1 MKRKLTHIFKNA
13 YQEHTLSFFTISSLC
28 LVVLSCIVFYFY
40 LGHLYNDQFTSL
52 VQSNVSISSL
62 QSFGQSKDRI
72 LTNYVISILVLY
84 GFGFLAFRYYDSRMK
99 KANSQLKEAK
109 GVTLY
114 ALATLAETRDAVTG
128 KHLERTSQY
137 VEAIANELRHLP
149 HYKNYLTDEYIEDLV
164 RSAPLHDIGKVGI
177 RDSILLKPGKLTELE
192 FEHMKKHC
200 TIGSDTLQN
209 ASSKLDFQSFLSIAI
224 QLSHYHH
231 EKWNGKGYPDGLD
244 KLDIPL
250 SARIMALADVYDA
263 LRSQRPY
270 KEPMSHFDAKVIIVA
285 DSGRHFDPEVVDA
298 FLKQE
303 EVFIQISKNVS

>member
-1 MKRKLTHIFKNA
+1 
-13 YQEHTLSFFTISSLC
+13 
-28 LVVLSCIVFYFY
+28 
-40 LGHLYNDQFTSL
+40 
-52 VQSNVSISSL
+52 
-62 QSFGQSKDRI
+62 
-72 LTNYVISILVLY
+72 
-84 GFGFLAFRYYDSRMK
+84 MK

-149 HYKNYLTDEYIEDLV
+149 HYKNYLTDDYIEDLV

-177 RDSILLKPGKLTELE
+177 RDSILLKPGKLTEIE

-231 EKWNGKGYPDGLD
+231 EKWNGKGYPDGLG
-244 KLDIPL
+244 KHDIPL

-263 LRSQRPY
+263 LRSKRPY